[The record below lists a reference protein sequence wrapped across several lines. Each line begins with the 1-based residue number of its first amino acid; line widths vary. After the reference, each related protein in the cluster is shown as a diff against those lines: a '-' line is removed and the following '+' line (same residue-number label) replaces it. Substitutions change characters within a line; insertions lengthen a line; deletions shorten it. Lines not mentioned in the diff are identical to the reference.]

1 MKRFCLF
8 ILAFFALCFCAAASP
23 PAVPEGTE
31 TVYVTATGTKYHK
44 DGCSSLRRSKTAVSL
59 VDAAASGYGPCS
71 ICKPPAF
78 SAVRPEGRESGLYQV
93 NREEPGRSVMVDFAR
108 LLPAEI
114 TGCVD
119 GDTVRVRILSPPP
132 GLKAVETIRLIG
144 VDTPETVHPR
154 REVEAFGKEASEFT
168 KERLSGKSVRLAFD
182 WELRDRYGRLLAYVY
197 TEDAVCHNAE
207 LIRLGYGHAYTRFSF
222 RFLEEFRDYERDAR
236 ENKRG
241 LWQ

>member
-8 ILAFFALCFCAAASP
+8 VFVFFVLCFCAASP
-23 PAVPEGTE
+23 PVDTE
-31 TVYVTATGTKYHK
+31 TVYITATGTKYHK
-44 DGCSSLRRSKTAVSL
+44 EGCSSLRRSKTAVSL
-59 VDAAASGYGPCS
+59 ADAAASGYGPCS
-71 ICKPPAF
+71 ICKPPVSF
-78 SAVRPEGRESGLYQV
+78 AVPRPEDGKNGLYQV
-93 NREEPGRSVMVDFAR
+93 NREEPSRSSAVDFAR

-119 GDTVRVRILSPPP
+119 GDTVRVRIPSPPSA
-132 GLKAVETIRLIG
+132 LKTIETIRLIG

-154 REVEAFGKEASEFT
+154 REVEAFGKEAGEFT